1 MKHPSQQLLQVMTLN
16 NSPGPY
22 DDNYY
27 KVQFK
32 IACLAGAEGG
42 VGKSEKKRRFIPM
55 LCRQNLKVI
64 PCSRSTLAGVCFVLC
79 KMSQNVAFQKLLKTH
94 DITSNLMLHYF

>member
-42 VGKSEKKRRFIPM
+42 VGKSGKREGGLF
-55 LCRQNLKVI
+55 
-64 PCSRSTLAGVCFVLC
+64 PCFAGEIKSDSLFTLYTCKCLFCF
-79 KMSQNVAFQKLLKTH
+79 MSDVTKCGISKTP
-94 DITSNLMLHYF
+94 